1 MRLLILS
8 AMYKNG
14 VTFPTFLF
22 FQNDE
27 LKITS
32 VDDYRKQSDYCKEH
46 ILNGDSL
53 EDYLSILFN
62 KEQPIL
68 FVHIFAQLFPYL
80 LFNTIE
86 VEKIQSKSKYFDLK
100 KFNKLIINN
109 DFDKIPVYTEK
120 LKSNPIVNNFNEE
133 LFYSKLYFFLYK
145 LYFVR
150 LAECIKISNGT
161 NSKVIFKSDIEKY
174 VRYATDF
181 ENNNIRE
188 TYFDQRKNYVL
199 NVRKSLKIVPF
210 SLKLANDKLLEIYH
224 FVEYNNKDLLNFIFD
239 SVSFIEGSTRNSQ
252 NASLRELFFYLGKK
266 NLECFSIY
274 NKSIDKNYIDDFRQL
289 RLDLEKK

>member
-1 MRLLILS
+1 
-8 AMYKNG
+8 MYKNG

-27 LKITS
+27 LKITCI
-32 VDDYRKQSDYCKEH
+32 DDYRKQSDYCKEH
-46 ILNGDSL
+46 ILNGDNL
-53 EDYLSILFN
+53 EDYLSTLFN

-80 LFNTIE
+80 LFNSIE
-86 VEKIQSKSKYFDLK
+86 VEKIQLKSKYFDLK
-100 KFNKLIINN
+100 KFNKLIRYN
-109 DFDKIPVYTEK
+109 DFNKILDYTEK
-120 LKSNPIVNNFNEE
+120 LKSNPIINNFNEE
-133 LFYSKLYFFLYK
+133 LFYSKLYVFLYK

-150 LAECIKISNGT
+150 LAECVKISNGT
-161 NSKVIFKSDIEKY
+161 NSKVIFKTDIEKY

-181 ENNNIRE
+181 DNNNNRE
-188 TYFDQRKNYVL
+188 SNFDQRKNYVL
-199 NVRKSLKIVPF
+199 NVRKSLNILPF

-224 FVEYNNKDLLNFIFD
+224 FVEYNNKDLLSFIFD

-252 NASLRELFFYLGKK
+252 NASLRELFFYLGSQ
-266 NLECFSIY
+266 NLKCFIIY
-274 NKSIDKNYIDDFRQL
+274 NKSTDKNYVVDFRQF